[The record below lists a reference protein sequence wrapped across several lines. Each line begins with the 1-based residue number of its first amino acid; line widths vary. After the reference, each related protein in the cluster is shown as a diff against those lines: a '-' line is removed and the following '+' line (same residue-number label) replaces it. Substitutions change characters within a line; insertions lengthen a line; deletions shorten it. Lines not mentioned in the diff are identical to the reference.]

1 VDSVEL
7 ISNWDFIF
15 HSELMLS
22 MFHASVSS
30 LSLHFRYEFSRVKR
44 DCDAILHSKINVCLC
59 MFHASVSSSLFYT
72 SDIYEFS

>member
-15 HSELMLS
+15 HSERMLS

-30 LSLHFRYEFSRVKR
+30 LFLHLRYEFSRVKR
-44 DCDAILHSKINVCLC
+44 DCEL
-59 MFHASVSSSLFYT
+59 
-72 SDIYEFS
+72 